1 MSAMQ
6 DQPEVVRHENSPQKA
21 IQRDIVSLHKKSF
34 GRGPVKT
41 KLYLHDDSLLLLM
54 YEGHTASEET
64 LHQAGGDRAVAQGR
78 VDLSEAL
85 RRQFIQVV
93 ELHTERKV
101 VGFMSSSQQDP
112 DLFCHVYVLA
122 PTDLLQLAED
132 PSAADP
138 G

>member
-1 MSAMQ
+1 MKNQ
-6 DQPEVVRHENSPQKA
+6 RQPEAVEPENSVGTA
-21 IQRDIVSLHKKSF
+21 IQRDIGSLHKKHF

-41 KLYLHDDSLLLLM
+41 KLYLHEDSLLLLM
-54 YEGHTASEET
+54 REGHTVTEEI

-85 RRQFIQVV
+85 RAQFIQIV
-93 ELHTERKV
+93 ELHTGRKV

-112 DLFCHVYVLA
+112 DLLCHVYVLA
-122 PTDLLQLAED
+122 PTDLLHLVED
-132 PSAADP
+132 PSAARP